1 MRQESGILHNRESP
15 HLYGSSYVVRVP
27 KTSKLYGMNTQLR
40 WRETRDAYRTY
51 VGPTPTW
58 PIIKLRRMRAHSIKM
73 YLREPHCVF
82 VALSDSTSKSYC
94 LVNVAFPL
102 TLQTFLSLKSNY
114 RHLTEL
120 IFHVWP
126 FKWQFS
132 TVARALYNLILTVEQ
147 GCPVWAK

>member
-1 MRQESGILHNRESP
+1 MGHC
-15 HLYGSSYVVRVP
+15 VVRVP
-27 KTSKLYGMNTQLR
+27 RSSKLYGMNTQLR
-40 WRETRDAYRTY
+40 QRETRDAYGTF

-58 PIIKLRRMRAHSIKM
+58 SIMKLRRMRAHSIKM

-102 TLQTFLSLKSNY
+102 TPQTFISFKSSD
-114 RHLTEL
+114 RHLTKL

-132 TVARALYNLILTVEQ
+132 TVARALYNLISTVEQ
-147 GCPVWAK
+147 GSPVWTK